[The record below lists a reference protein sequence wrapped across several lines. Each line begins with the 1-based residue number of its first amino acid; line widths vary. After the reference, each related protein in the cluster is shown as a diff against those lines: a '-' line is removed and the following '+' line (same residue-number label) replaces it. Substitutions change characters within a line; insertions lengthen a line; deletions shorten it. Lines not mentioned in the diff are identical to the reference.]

1 MTESQVTIANDI
13 VVGLDYVLKLE
24 GGEVIDSSGGQTPL
38 EFLQG
43 HGEII
48 PGLEQAL
55 YGMAVGDK
63 KHVVVEPADGY
74 GEVDPEAIRSVPRD
88 TFPPDLEL
96 NPGKALQMRDQQ
108 GEVFTAYVEEVRPDG
123 VVLDFNHPLAGETLH
138 FDVQVTTL
146 RTATDEEL
154 NHGHAHER

>member
-1 MTESQVTIANDI
+1 MTESQVTIADDI

-24 GGEVIDSSGGQTPL
+24 DGEVIDSSDGHQPL

-55 YGMAVGDK
+55 YGMTVGEK
-63 KHVVVEPADGY
+63 RHVVVEPADGY
-74 GEVDPEAIRSVPRD
+74 GEVDPAAIRLVPSD

-96 NPGKALQMRDQQ
+96 IPGKALQMRDQQ
-108 GEVFTAYVEEVRPDG
+108 GEIFTAYVEDVRPDG
-123 VVLDFNHPLAGETLH
+123 VVLDFNHPLAGETLY
-138 FDVQVTTL
+138 FDVQVSTL

>member
-13 VVGLDYVLKLE
+13 VVSLDYVLKLE
-24 GGEVIDSSGGQTPL
+24 DGDVVDSSDGRNPL

-48 PGLEQAL
+48 SGLEQAL
-55 YGMAVGDK
+55 YGMAAGDEK
-63 KHVVVEPADGY
+63 RVVVEPADGY
-74 GEVDPEAIRSVPRD
+74 GEVDPAEIRSVPRD

-96 NPGKALQMRDQQ
+96 TPGKALQMRDQQ
-108 GEVFTAYVEEVRPDG
+108 GEVFTAYVEDVRPDG
-123 VVLDFNHPLAGETLH
+123 VVLDFNHPLAGETLY
-138 FDVQVTTL
+138 FDVRVTTV

-154 NHGHAHER
+154 NHGHVHER

>member
-24 GGEVIDSSGGQTPL
+24 DGDVVDSSDDRNPL

-43 HGEII
+43 HGEIV

-55 YGMAVGDK
+55 YGMAVGDEK
-63 KHVVVEPADGY
+63 RVVVEPADGY
-74 GEVDPEAIRSVPRD
+74 GEVDPVAIRSVPRD

-96 NPGKALQMRDQQ
+96 TPGKALQMRDQQ
-108 GEVFTAYVEEVRPDG
+108 GEVFTAYVEDVRPDG
-123 VVLDFNHPLAGETLH
+123 VVLDFNHPLAGETLY
-138 FDVQVTTL
+138 FDVRVTTL

-154 NHGHAHER
+154 NHGHVHER